1 MQKRT
6 RFIIIGT
13 ICLLFIVAALIG
25 VVMNK
30 DKKIQLNDYAI
41 EITNARLAASKYAQD
56 GSGQFLEVHCDYLGK
71 LAKEYNPSSDF
82 LDCTSPDS
90 IYLAT
95 PDTTS
100 SKVLTLSDE
109 KHTATFTVD
118 NEFKFLTNYE
128 FEDTISPG
136 FNKFGGRK

>member
-6 RFIIIGT
+6 RFIIITAIG
-13 ICLLFIVAALIG
+13 LLLIVAALIG
-25 VVMNK
+25 TAMNK
-30 DKKIQLNDYAI
+30 DKRIQLNDYAI
-41 EITNARLAASKYAQD
+41 EITTARHAASKYVQD

-71 LAKEYNPSSDF
+71 LAKEYDPSSDF
-82 LDCTSPDS
+82 LDCTSPDL

-95 PDTTS
+95 PDTAS

-118 NEFKFLTNYE
+118 NEFKFLTSYE
-128 FEDTISPG
+128 FKDTISPG
-136 FNKFGGRK
+136 FNKFGDRK